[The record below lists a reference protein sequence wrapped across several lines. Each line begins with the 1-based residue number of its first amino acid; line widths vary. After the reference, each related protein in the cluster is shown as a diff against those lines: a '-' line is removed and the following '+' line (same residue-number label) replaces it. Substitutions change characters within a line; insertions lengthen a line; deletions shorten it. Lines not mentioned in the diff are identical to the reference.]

1 MRKLIFAILSMVMG
15 CVGMMMLYSCN
26 KGETYAEM
34 KKKERNAI
42 EAFIKDNK
50 LVGPINVISE
60 STFYAQDSLTDY
72 TKNEFVLFQED
83 GVYMQIVRKGEGQSV
98 VEMAK
103 AFTDSTL
110 YTSVLC
116 RFYEWDIEHADT
128 TCTNVGR
135 TSSMV
140 DKLQLTYAHRGR
152 SYSASFTQGYMLQR
166 YGSVV
171 PKGWLKPL
179 DYIRLSRN
187 SGRIAKVRLIVPH
200 SSGTSNASSY
210 VLPFFYEITFQQ
222 GR

>member
-1 MRKLIFAILSMVMG
+1 MRKLIFALLVLVMG
-15 CVGMMMLYSCN
+15 CVGMTVLDSCN

-34 KKKERNAI
+34 KKKERGAI

-50 LVGPINVISE
+50 LVGPIKVISE
-60 STFYAQDSLTDY
+60 STFYAQDSLTDVS
-72 TKNEFVLFQED
+72 KNEFVLFQED
-83 GVYMQIVRKGEGQSV
+83 GVYMQIVRKGEGPSV

-103 AFTDSTL
+103 AFTDST
-110 YTSVLC
+110 
-116 RFYEWDIEHADT
+116 
-128 TCTNVGR
+128 
-135 TSSMV
+135 V

-171 PKGWLKPL
+171 PKGWLKPF
-179 DYIRLSRN
+179 DYIRLTRN

-222 GR
+222 GK

>member
-1 MRKLIFAILSMVMG
+1 MKKLVFAILVVMG
-15 CVGMMMLYSCN
+15 FAGMAMLNSCN

-34 KKKERNAI
+34 KKKEKNAI
-42 EAFIKDNK
+42 EAFIKDNS
-50 LVGPINVISE
+50 LIGPIHVISE
-60 STFYAQDSLTDY
+60 STFYAQDSLTD
-72 TKNEFVLFQED
+72 TKNNEFVLFQED
-83 GVYMQIVRKGEGQSV
+83 GIYMQIVRKGEGQSA

-103 AFTDSTL
+103 TFTDSTL